1 MSKRIKVLVLV
12 VGVIALLGILGTG
25 VALAADPPTTNY
37 HDIFVGKVAKILG
50 IDQSKLDKALNQ
62 ARTEMIDEGVKA
74 GTISKER
81 ADWMK
86 QRSQQGGF
94 GPSGKPMDGR
104 RGGRMGGPMGAPWQ
118 PTPAPSR

>member
-1 MSKRIKVLVLV
+1 MSKKIKVLVLV
-12 VGVIALLGILGTG
+12 VGVVALLGILGTG

-37 HDIFVGKVAKILG
+37 HDIFVAKVAKILG
-50 IDQSKLDKALNQ
+50 IDQAKLNNALNQ

-86 QRSQQGGF
+86 QRSQGDF
-94 GPSGKPMDGR
+94 NPSGKPMDGR
-104 RGGRMGGPMGAPWQ
+104 RGGRIGGPMGAPWQ
-118 PTPAPSR
+118 PTPTPSR